1 MTMRKDRA
9 PASGQLATVKKVL
22 RHIGRYRWLVLLS
35 LLLSAATVVLTLAV
49 PIMVGMAIDGIIGAG
64 AVRFDIIFPLLWRI
78 GVCVALTALGQWV
91 MNAVNNRV
99 TFDVVR
105 DLREEALSHI
115 NRLPL
120 SYIDAHPHGE
130 TVSRVIADA
139 DQFADG
145 LLMGFTQLF
154 SGALTILFT
163 LGFMFLQNPL
173 ITLAVVA
180 VTPLSLFV
188 ARFIARRTYDMFRL
202 QSEIR
207 GEQTAFIDERI
218 GGLKV
223 VQAFGREA
231 EETARFDGIN
241 DRLRECALKATFFS
255 SLTNPCTRFVNSVV
269 YAMVALTGALAALA
283 PGSAMTVGML
293 TAFLSYANQYTK
305 PFNEISGVVTEL
317 QNAVTCAGRLFE
329 LIEAPAETPD
339 APQSPPLSDVR
350 GSVAWRHVD
359 FSYQPERRLIR
370 DFNLSVEPGSRVA
383 IVGPTGCGK
392 TTLINLLM
400 RFYEVDAGAITVEGR
415 DIRDIPR
422 ASLRAAY
429 GMVLQETW
437 LKAGTIREN
446 IAMGMPDATDAQV
459 VAAAKAAHAHPFIQR
474 LPNGYDTVIGE
485 DGGMLS
491 QGQKQLLC
499 IARVML
505 SGDAPVP
512 DAEGLSLPPMLIL
525 DEATSSID
533 TRTELRIQ
541 SAFARMMR
549 GRTSFIVAHRLS
561 TVREA
566 DVILVMRDGRIVE
579 QGDHASL
586 LSQKGFYAELYESQ
600 FAGTEQQGNVVNSA
614 AGDEGR
620 RKRGSAPA
628 P

>member
-1 MTMRKDRA
+1 MSRA
-9 PASGQLATVKKVL
+9 SSDQGSTIRKVL

-35 LLLSAATVVLTLAV
+35 LALSALTVVLTLRV
-49 PIMVGMAIDGIIGAG
+49 PILVGRAIDGIVGEG
-64 AVRFDIIFPLLWRI
+64 AVRFDVIWPLLWRI

-105 DLREEALSHI
+105 DLRREAVARI
-115 NRLPL
+115 DRLPL
-120 SYIDAHPHGE
+120 SWLDAHPHGE
-130 TVSRVIADA
+130 LVSRVIADA

-154 SGALTILFT
+154 TGVLTILFT
-163 LGFMFLQNPL
+163 LGFMFTQSPL
-173 ITLAVVA
+173 ITLVVVG

-188 ARFIARRTYDMFRL
+188 ARFIARRTYAMFQL
-202 QSEIR
+202 QSETR
-207 GEQTAFIDERI
+207 GEQTAFIDEMI
-218 GGLKV
+218 GEVKV

-231 EETARFDGIN
+231 AETARFDDIN
-241 DRLRECALKATFFS
+241 GRLRDCSMKATFYS

-269 YAMVALTGALAALA
+269 YALVALAGALAALR

-317 QNAVTCAGRLFE
+317 QNAIACAARLFE
-329 LIEAPAETPD
+329 LIEAPVEEPD
-339 APQSPPLSDVR
+339 APGAKPLAGVK
-350 GSVAWRHVD
+350 GGVEWEGVD
-359 FSYQPERRLIR
+359 FSYLPDRPLIR
-370 DFNLSVEPGSRVA
+370 SFDLSVAPGQRVA

-400 RFYEVDAGAITVEGR
+400 RFYEPDAGAIRVDGR
-415 DIRDIPR
+415 DIRGIPR
-422 ASLRAAY
+422 ASLRSAY
-429 GMVLQETW
+429 GMVLQDTW

-446 IAMGMPDATDAQV
+446 IAMGRPDASPKQI
-459 VAAAKAAHAHPFIQR
+459 VAAAKAAHAHSFIQR
-474 LPNGYDTVIGE
+474 LPEGYDTLIGE

-505 SGDAPVP
+505 CGDELP
-512 DAEGLSLPPMLIL
+512 DGDGLCLPPMLIL

-541 SAFARMMR
+541 SAFARMMK

-561 TVREA
+561 TIREA
-566 DVILVMRDGRIVE
+566 DVILVMRDGRVVE

-586 LSQKGFYAELYESQ
+586 LGKGGFYAELYNSQ
-600 FAGTEQQGNVVNSA
+600 FAGVE
-614 AGDEGR
+614 
-620 RKRGSAPA
+620 
-628 P
+628 